1 MLQRTFSND
10 FYTLCRT
17 FLNDFYLLQRT
28 FPNDFSTAKL
38 VQSIDMTKYFGKKK
52 YRASAFFLPK
62 WPVLRGRNSEFLER
76 ISIFVLRSVNC
87 ARTNKYIHSS
97 ICLWLCSNE
106 QAEENGVNRQR
117 SYQHAVTN
125 TQSPTRSHQH
135 EVTNTKSPTRSYQHE
150 VTNTK
155 LPTRSYQH
163 EVTNTKLPTRS
174 HQHEVTNTK
183 SEGMTLFS
191 FYT

>member
-1 MLQRTFSND
+1 MVFFHCCNACSIFLFNIFPNHFCVLQRTFSND

-28 FPNDFSTAKL
+28 FPNDFYLLQRTFPNDFSTAKI
-38 VQSIDMTKYFGKKK
+38 VQSIDMTKYFGKKISSK
-52 YRASAFFLPK
+52 CIFLPK

-87 ARTNKYIHSS
+87 ARTNKHIRSS

-117 SYQHAVTN
+117 CTQN

-135 EVTNTKSPTRSYQHE
+135 AVKRNDSIS
-150 VTNTK
+150 
-155 LPTRSYQH
+155 L
-163 EVTNTKLPTRS
+163 
-174 HQHEVTNTK
+174 
-183 SEGMTLFS
+183 
-191 FYT
+191 